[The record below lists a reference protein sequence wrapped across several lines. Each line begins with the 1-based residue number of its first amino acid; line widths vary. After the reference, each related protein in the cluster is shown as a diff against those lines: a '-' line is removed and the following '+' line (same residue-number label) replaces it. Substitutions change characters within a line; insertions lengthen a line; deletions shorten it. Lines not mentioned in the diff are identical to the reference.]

1 MPLELAL
8 RLATLSAADYYN
20 LSDRGIIAPGRCA
33 DFCILE
39 EGETFKVSRV
49 YKNGIAVSKKGDV
62 KAQEITFPKFVCTIP
77 TVEEMKLPSGML
89 KVIETI
95 PGEIIT
101 ECGKGRAGD
110 DGIQKIVCVDR
121 YRGEGFGVGL
131 IKGLNIK
138 QGAIATSVSHDAHNI
153 IAAGA
158 SDSEIISAVKAVS
171 EAGGGMAVVL
181 GDETTVLSL
190 PAGGLMTFKPYE
202 EVLEEMSV
210 LNEALEKTGADK
222 KAFMSLSF
230 MALTVVP
237 HLKITPR
244 GLFDGDSFSDTD
256 IKC

>member
-1 MPLELAL
+1 
-8 RLATLSAADYYN
+8 
-20 LSDRGIIAPGRCA
+20 
-33 DFCILE
+33 
-39 EGETFKVSRV
+39 
-49 YKNGIAVSKKGDV
+49 
-62 KAQEITFPKFVCTIP
+62 
-77 TVEEMKLPSGML
+77 
-89 KVIETI
+89 
-95 PGEIIT
+95 
-101 ECGKGRAGD
+101 

-121 YRGEGFGVGL
+121 YRGEGVGVGL

-202 EVLEEMSV
+202 EVLEEMNV